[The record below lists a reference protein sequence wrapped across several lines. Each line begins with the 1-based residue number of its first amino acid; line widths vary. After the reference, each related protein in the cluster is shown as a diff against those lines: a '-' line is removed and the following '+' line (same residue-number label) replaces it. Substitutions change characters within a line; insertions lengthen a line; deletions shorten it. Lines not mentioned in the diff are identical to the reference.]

1 MDPRVIP
8 LYYISSIAGLIMVA
22 GGILLI
28 YKQKIYVDRESKQV
42 TEVETPIGKFRT
54 NLPALV
60 LFVLGFVPLI
70 YPIVQARGYVEQ
82 LQIVGEVEA
91 DSFPVNIY
99 AVAQLDSLQKSR
111 TFNISVPYLKGRTQD
126 YIVLYVAG
134 NSLGEQLASVSQ
146 IKDGEIRLSKIEI
159 STGSLETYVPNPIPP
174 IPDEFKPPGEEKQP

>member
-28 YKQKIYVDRESKQV
+28 YKQKIYIDRESKQV

-70 YPIVQARGYVEQ
+70 YPMVQARKFVQE
-82 LQIVGEVEA
+82 LRIVGDVEA
-91 DSFPVNIY
+91 DTFPVTVY

-111 TFNISVPYLKGRTQD
+111 SFSISVPYLKDVTKD
-126 YIVLYVAG
+126 YVVLYVAH
-134 NSLGEQLASVSQ
+134 NSIGEQLASIGSV
-146 IKDGEIRLSKIEI
+146 KDGEIRLQKVEI
-159 STGSLETYVPNPIPP
+159 SNAGEESYIPNPIPP
-174 IPDEFKPPGEEKQP
+174 VPAEFMPAGGGAP